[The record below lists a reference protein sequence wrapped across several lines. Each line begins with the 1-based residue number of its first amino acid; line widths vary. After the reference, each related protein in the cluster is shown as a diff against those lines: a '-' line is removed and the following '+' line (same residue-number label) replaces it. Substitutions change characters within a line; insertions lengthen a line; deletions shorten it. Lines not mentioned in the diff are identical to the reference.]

1 MELIGLIIMLISVI
15 CFSGASDIAEG
26 YRILVTV
33 ISTPILVIATVD
45 VVRQL
50 WRDYKGPF
58 ELAGKAL
65 LKKEVYAENAWLRSE
80 WVPTKVMS
88 KWIKEA
94 NPIRFIKKIEI
105 PSILE
110 DLRMFSNYWMISFSV
125 LLYCLGLVLRGDK
138 NHETLLNMGIIGSSV
153 ALTLLTVQC
162 VYYVYR
168 YIASK
173 RELEDH
179 IKKADKKKKKSN
191 K

>member
-1 MELIGLIIMLISVI
+1 MELIGLIIMLISVLY
-15 CFSGASDIAEG
+15 FNGAPDIDVG
-26 YRILVTV
+26 YKMLVMV
-33 ISTPILVIATVD
+33 IGIPILVIATVD
-45 VVRQL
+45 VVKQL
-50 WRDYKGPF
+50 WRDYRGPF
-58 ELAGKAL
+58 ERTGKAL
-65 LKKEVYAENAWLRSE
+65 LAKEAAEERAWLGEWVATKVIAKWKKER
-80 WVPTKVMS
+80 
-88 KWIKEA
+88 
-94 NPIRFIKKIEI
+94 NPVRFIKKIEI

-110 DLRMFSNYWMISFSV
+110 DLRMFSNYWMVAFSV

-138 NHETLLNMGIIGSSV
+138 NHETLLNMGIIGSSI

-179 IKKADKKKKKSN
+179 IKKANKKKKKSA

>member
-1 MELIGLIIMLISVI
+1 MEFIGLIIMLISVI
-15 CFSGASDIAEG
+15 CFSGTSDIDEG
-26 YRILVTV
+26 YRMLVTV

-58 ELAGKAL
+58 ELTGKNL

-105 PSILE
+105 PSILK
-110 DLRMFSNYWMISFSV
+110 DLRIFSNYWMISFSV
-125 LLYCLGLVLRGDK
+125 LIICLSFMLRGDK
-138 NHETLLNMGIIGSSV
+138 NHETLLNMGIIGSSI
-153 ALTLLTVQC
+153 ALVLLTVQC
-162 VYYVYR
+162 LYCVYK
-168 YIASK
+168 YIASRK
-173 RELEDH
+173 ELEDLM
-179 IKKADKKKKKSN
+179 KKTNKKKPTK
-191 K
+191 